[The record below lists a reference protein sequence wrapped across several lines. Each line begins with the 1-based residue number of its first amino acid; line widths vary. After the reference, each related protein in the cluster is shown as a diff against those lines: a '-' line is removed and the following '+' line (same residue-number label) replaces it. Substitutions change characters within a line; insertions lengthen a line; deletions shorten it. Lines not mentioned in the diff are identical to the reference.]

1 MLKKVSI
8 ILSLVMLAVLV
19 ITQVGLAAPQ
29 AQGSDPTSPTP
40 EVKWNINYDEIAPLR
55 DLPQLDPKWPSNVV
69 IGRKWLPNRP
79 TSEPGAGSD
88 AVQGSPAPGALTPLS
103 SFEGVNNVNGVLPPD
118 TNGDIGPN
126 HYIQTVNLA
135 FAIYDRQ
142 GNKLYG
148 PANINT
154 LWQGFGG
161 YCESS
166 NDGDPIVLYDHL
178 ADRWFISQ
186 FALPRYPFGPFYQ
199 CIAVSKSSDPVNGG
213 WYRYAFQYSTN
224 KMNDYPHF
232 GVWPNGYYMTVN
244 QFSAGSGAWAGQGVA
259 VFERDKML
267 LGQAARMVKF
277 DLYSTDSNLG
287 GMQPSHL
294 NGPAP
299 ASGTDNVFAEI
310 DDDAWGYSSDQIQL
324 WKFHTDWTTTSNSTF
339 TKIGALSVA
348 SFDTEMCA
356 GSRNCIPQPG
366 GTKVDAIADRL
377 MYRLQYRN
385 FGSYQTLV
393 VNHTVDVDNTDHA
406 GVRWYELRNSGSG
419 WSVYQQG
426 TFAPDS
432 NHRWMG
438 SAAMN
443 GLGEIGLGYSI
454 SSTSVY
460 PSIRFTGRVA
470 SDPLG
475 QMTLGEGTL
484 VSGSGFQGHSSGRWG
499 DYSSLSVDPT
509 DDCTFWYT
517 QEYYTD
523 TTSGNANW
531 RTRFGSFRLTSC
543 GAPVDNPPT
552 VTITNPAD
560 GSTVS
565 GTVNVTADASDTQG
579 VTQVEFF
586 VDSVSL
592 GVDTTA
598 PYSVSWNTT
607 TVADGSHAVK
617 AVATDTIGQ
626 TGADTNTVTVSNTQQ
641 SSVLHVGDLDGSAAN
656 SASNRWNATVTIFV
670 HDANHQPVSGVTV
683 TGNWSNGSSGSSSC
697 STDSAGKCSVSKTG
711 LARRTVASVTF
722 TISSLTKT
730 GFTYSSAANH
740 DPDGDSNGTAIT
752 VNRP

>member
-1 MLKKVSI
+1 MHKKAYFVF
-8 ILSLVMLAVLV
+8 SLVMLAMLV
-19 ITQVGLAAPQ
+19 ITQVGLAAPA
-29 AQGSDPTSPTP
+29 AQTTGATPTP
-40 EVKWNINYDEIAPLR
+40 ETSWNINFDAIASLR
-55 DLPQLDPKWPSNVV
+55 DMPQLDPQWTSNFV

-79 TSEPGAGSD
+79 TGQPGGGSD
-88 AVQGSPAPGALTPLS
+88 LIQGSPAPGALTPML

-126 HYIQTVNLA
+126 HYVQTVNLA

-199 CIAVSKSSDPVNGG
+199 CIAVSQTPDPTGA
-213 WYRYAFQYSTN
+213 WYRYAFVYSKT

-232 GVWPNGYYMTVN
+232 GVWQNGYYMSVN
-244 QFSAGSGAWAGQGVA
+244 QFNSGQGTWAGQGVA
-259 VFERDKML
+259 VFEREKML
-267 LGQAARMVKF
+267 TGQAARMIQF

-299 ASGTDNVFAEI
+299 AAGTDNVFAEI
-310 DDDAWGYSSDQIQL
+310 DDDAWGYSPDQVQL
-324 WKFHTDWTTTSNSTF
+324 WKFHADWVTTGNSSF
-339 TKIGALSVA
+339 TKIGALPVA
-348 SFDTEMCA
+348 AFDTEMCG

-366 GTKVDAIADRL
+366 GIAVDAIADRL
-377 MYRLQYRN
+377 MYRMQYRN
-385 FGSYQTLV
+385 FGAYQTLIL
-393 VNHTVDVDNTDHA
+393 NHTVDVDNTNHA
-406 GVRWYELRNSGSG
+406 GIRWYELRNSGAG

-432 NHRWMG
+432 NNRWMA

-443 GLGEIGLGYSI
+443 GQGEIGLGYSI
-454 SSTSVY
+454 SSATTY
-460 PSIRFTGRVA
+460 PSIRYTGRTA

-475 QMTLGEGTL
+475 QMTLGEGTIIN
-484 VSGSGFQGHSSGRWG
+484 GSGWQDHSSGRWG

-517 QEYYTD
+517 QEYYTS
-523 TTSGNANW
+523 TVAGNASW
-531 RTRFGSFRLTSC
+531 QTRVGKFQLTSC
-543 GAPVDNPPT
+543 GAPIDNPPS
-552 VTITNPAD
+552 VSITNPAE
-560 GSTVS
+560 GATVS
-565 GTVNVTADASDTQG
+565 GTVNVTASATDDHG
-579 VTQVEFF
+579 VSKVEFF
-586 VDSVSL
+586 VDNVSVL
-592 GVDTTA
+592 VDNSA
-598 PYSVSWNTT
+598 PFEYAWNTT
-607 TVADGSHAVK
+607 TVADGAHTIK
-617 AVATDTIGQ
+617 AVATDTANQ
-626 TGADTNTVTVSNTQQ
+626 TGQDVHNVTVANAPQPT
-641 SSVLHVGDLDGSAAN
+641 VLHVGDLDGVGANAN
-656 SASNRWNATVTIFV
+656 SSRWNATVTIYV
-670 HDANHQPVSGVTV
+670 HDTNHTPLSGVTV
-683 TGNWSNGSSGSSSC
+683 SGSWSNGTSGTSSC
-697 STDSAGKCSVSKTG
+697 TTDSAGKCQVSKNG

-722 TISSLTKT
+722 SVTNLTKT
-730 GFTYSSAANH
+730 GYTYNSAANH
-740 DPDGDSNGTAIT
+740 DPDGDSNGTAIV